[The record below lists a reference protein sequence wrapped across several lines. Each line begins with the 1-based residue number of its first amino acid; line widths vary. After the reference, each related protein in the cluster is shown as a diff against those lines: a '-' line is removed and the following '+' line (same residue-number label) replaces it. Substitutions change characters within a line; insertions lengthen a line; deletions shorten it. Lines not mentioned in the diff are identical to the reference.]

1 MEKLEFIDE
10 NGEKTQFYV
19 IEETRI
25 NGINYLLVSES
36 DNEDEEAE
44 AYILKDTSD
53 AASEEAVYE
62 FVEED
67 SELEAVGKVFSEL
80 MDDDVLLAGVSV
92 LTIGQYL
99 QPSRKNIPVSEYVT
113 PECFEYYRQQAV
125 GKGFKKVESAPLVR
139 SSYHAEKHI

>member
-53 AASEEAVYE
+53 AASESVYE

-67 SELEAVGKVFSEL
+67 SELESVGKVFSEL
-80 MDDDVLLAGVSV
+80 MDDGVE
-92 LTIGQYL
+92 L
-99 QPSRKNIPVSEYVT
+99 K
-113 PECFEYYRQQAV
+113 
-125 GKGFKKVESAPLVR
+125 
-139 SSYHAEKHI
+139 

>member
-1 MEKLEFIDE
+1 MEKLEFIDD

-36 DNEDEEAE
+36 DEDEEAE

-80 MDDDVLLAGVSV
+80 MDDDVEL
-92 LTIGQYL
+92 
-99 QPSRKNIPVSEYVT
+99 K
-113 PECFEYYRQQAV
+113 
-125 GKGFKKVESAPLVR
+125 
-139 SSYHAEKHI
+139 

>member
-36 DNEDEEAE
+36 DNEEAE

-67 SELEAVGKVFSEL
+67 SELEVVGKVFSEL
-80 MDDDVLLAGVSV
+80 MDDDVEL
-92 LTIGQYL
+92 
-99 QPSRKNIPVSEYVT
+99 K
-113 PECFEYYRQQAV
+113 
-125 GKGFKKVESAPLVR
+125 
-139 SSYHAEKHI
+139 

>member
-10 NGEKTQFYV
+10 KGEKVSFYV

-25 NGINYLLVSES
+25 NGVNYLLVSE
-36 DNEDEEAE
+36 DDEETD

-67 SELEAVGKVFSEL
+67 DELEAVGKVFQEL
-80 MDDDVLLAGVSV
+80 MDDDVE
-92 LTIGQYL
+92 L
-99 QPSRKNIPVSEYVT
+99 Q
-113 PECFEYYRQQAV
+113 
-125 GKGFKKVESAPLVR
+125 
-139 SSYHAEKHI
+139 

>member
-53 AASEEAVYE
+53 YE

-80 MDDDVLLAGVSV
+80 MDDDVEL
-92 LTIGQYL
+92 
-99 QPSRKNIPVSEYVT
+99 K
-113 PECFEYYRQQAV
+113 
-125 GKGFKKVESAPLVR
+125 
-139 SSYHAEKHI
+139 

>member
-36 DNEDEEAE
+36 DNEDEEE

-67 SELEAVGKVFSEL
+67 SELESVGKVFSEL
-80 MDDDVLLAGVSV
+80 MDDGVE
-92 LTIGQYL
+92 L
-99 QPSRKNIPVSEYVT
+99 K
-113 PECFEYYRQQAV
+113 
-125 GKGFKKVESAPLVR
+125 
-139 SSYHAEKHI
+139 